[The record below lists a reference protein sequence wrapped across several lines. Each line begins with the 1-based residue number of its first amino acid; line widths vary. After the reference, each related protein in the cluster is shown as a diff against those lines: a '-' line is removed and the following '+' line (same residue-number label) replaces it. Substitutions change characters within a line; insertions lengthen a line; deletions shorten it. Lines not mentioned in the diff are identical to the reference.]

1 MLWIKDDYTVSQFLR
16 IAYSCRCASPILT
29 VIDSQQNIR
38 MSGQKAVALQHT
50 IFSEDP
56 VDIDDGIR
64 LRQNGVIPGLG
75 RSEPLRFLPLIG
87 KDAVQ
92 FDAWVFDPK
101 TQNNFRRQQVN
112 SFSHAG
118 EEIRHSLLNQRTNL
132 PLQRSFQCD
141 APHIFLI
148 IAPGEFFRAVTRE
161 RTGFSCF
168 LQKIISRIVYGD
180 YIPLIMRIIT
190 PILYGVNDGGMQM
203 IVFDNLWVLMKE
215 KGISTYQLR
224 EKCGIDSKTIRR
236 LRANDNMETKTLNK
250 LCAVLSCEIGD
261 IAKYVP
267 DDPA

>member
-1 MLWIKDDYTVSQFLR
+1 MSQFLR
-16 IAYSCRCASPILT
+16 VAYGRRCAAPILA
-29 VIDSQQNIR
+29 VIDGQQNIR
-38 MSGQKAVALQHT
+38 VSGQKVIALQQT

-56 VDIDDGIR
+56 ADIDDGIR
-64 LRQNGVIPGLG
+64 LRQNGMIPGLG
-75 RSEPLRFLPLIG
+75 RSGPLCFLPLIG

-92 FDAWVFDPK
+92 FDTGIFGAQMQD
-101 TQNNFRRQQVN
+101 NLRRQQVN

-132 PLQRSFQCD
+132 PLQRGFQRH
-141 APHIFLI
+141 APYIRLI
-148 IAPGEFFRAVTRE
+148 VAPGELFGAVTGE

-168 LQKIISRIVYGD
+168 LQRIILHIIYGD
-180 YIPLIMRIIT
+180 YIPLIRRIIT

-215 KGISTYQLR
+215 KGVSTYQLR

-236 LRANDNMETKTLNK
+236 LRANDNMETKTLSK